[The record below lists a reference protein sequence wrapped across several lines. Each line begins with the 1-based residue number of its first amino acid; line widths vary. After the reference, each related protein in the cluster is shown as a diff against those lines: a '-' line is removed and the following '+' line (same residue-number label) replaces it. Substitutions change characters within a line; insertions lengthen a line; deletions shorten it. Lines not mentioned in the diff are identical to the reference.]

1 MAGPLAGVRII
12 EVGEVI
18 SAPLGVMMLAEQGA
32 DVIKVEPPGHG
43 EESRQLSN
51 YRAGMAGLYLN
62 CNHGKRSIGIDLKK
76 AEGRELLYA
85 LVRGA
90 DVFVQNWRPGAA
102 ERLAVAEA
110 DLRRINERLIY
121 ASVTGY
127 GEGGPYANR
136 RGYDPIFQA
145 LTGWVTAQLNPE
157 VPIPDLVRNA
167 IVDKATAYTLAQAI
181 TAALFARERG
191 GPGQHV
197 RVSMLDAGL
206 VFFWPDGMLRHSLVG
221 DDVENPMVPGERY
234 QLTSTRDGQLVVWAG
249 TAEQMRGTLRAV
261 GREDLAASPGQRGRE
276 MLRAENVAE
285 RIAAFTSGVAMLTTE
300 EAYRRMLEFEV
311 PAAPILDH
319 AQVLVDP
326 QLTHNG
332 TVVEAVH
339 PVYGR
344 YRRTRPAAR
353 FSKTIPEASPP
364 AALYAE
370 HGDAILAEL
379 GLDVAARARLR
390 DGGIVS
396 GSGSAGREGPT
407 PSSRRAG

>member
-51 YRAGMAGLYLN
+51 YRAGMAGLYPN
-62 CNHGKRSIGIDLKK
+62 CNHGKRSIGIDLKS
-76 AEGRELLYA
+76 AEGLELLYT
-85 LVRGA
+85 LVREA

-102 ERLAVAEA
+102 ERLRVAEP
-110 DLRRINERLIY
+110 DLRRINARLIY

-127 GEGGPYANR
+127 GHDGPYAGR

-145 LTGWVTAQLNPE
+145 LTGWVAAQLNPE

-191 GPGQHV
+191 APGQHV

-206 VFFWPDGMLRHSLVG
+206 VFFWPDGMLRHTLVG

-261 GREDLAASPGQRGRE
+261 GRDDLAGSPGQRGRE
-276 MLRAENVAE
+276 MLRPENVHE
-285 RIAAFTSGVAMLTTE
+285 RTEAVAHGMAKLGTE
-300 EAYRRMLEFEV
+300 EAYRRLLECEV

-326 QLTHNG
+326 QIAHNG
-332 TVVEAVH
+332 TVVEAIH

-344 YRRTRPAAR
+344 YRRTRAAAR
-353 FSKTIPEASPP
+353 FSQTIPAPTPP
-364 AALYAE
+364 AALYGE

-379 GLDVAARARLR
+379 GLAADGIAGLRARGVVR
-390 DGGIVS
+390 
-396 GSGSAGREGPT
+396 
-407 PSSRRAG
+407 

>member
-1 MAGPLAGVRII
+1 MAGALAGVRII

-51 YRAGMAGLYLN
+51 YRAGMAGLYAN
-62 CNHGKRSIGIDLKK
+62 CNHGKRSIGIDLKT
-76 AEGRELLYA
+76 AEGLELLYT

-102 ERLAVAEA
+102 ERLRVAES
-110 DLRRINERLIY
+110 DLRRINERLVY

-127 GEGGPYANR
+127 GDDGPYAGR
-136 RGYDPIFQA
+136 RGYDPIFQS
-145 LTGWVTAQLNPE
+145 LTGWVAAQLNPE

-191 GPGQHV
+191 APGQHV

-206 VFFWPDGMLRHSLVG
+206 VFFWPDGMLRHTLVG

-234 QLTSTRDGQLVVWAG
+234 QLTPTGDGQLVVWAG

-261 GREDLAASPGQRGRE
+261 GRDDLAGSPGQRGRE
-276 MLRAENVAE
+276 MLRPENVRE
-285 RIAAFTSGVAMLTTE
+285 RTEAVALGLAKLGTE
-300 EAYRRMLEFEV
+300 EAYRRLLECEV

-319 AQVLVDP
+319 AQILVDP
-326 QLTHNG
+326 QITHNG
-332 TVVEAVH
+332 TVVEAIH

-344 YRRTRPAAR
+344 YRRTRAAAR
-353 FSKTIPEASPP
+353 FSHTIADPTPP
-364 AALYAE
+364 AALYGE

-379 GLDVAARARLR
+379 GLAADVVGGLRARNVIR
-390 DGGIVS
+390 
-396 GSGSAGREGPT
+396 
-407 PSSRRAG
+407 

>member
-1 MAGPLAGVRII
+1 MPGPLDGIRII

-18 SAPLGVMMLAEQGA
+18 SAPLGIMLLAEQGA
-32 DVIKVEPPGHG
+32 DVVKVEPPRHG

-51 YRAGMAGLYLN
+51 YRAGMAGLYAN
-62 CNHGKRSIGIDLKK
+62 CNQGKRSIGLDLKQP
-76 AEGRELLYA
+76 EGLELLYA

-102 ERLAVAEA
+102 ERLRVAES
-110 DLRRINERLIY
+110 DLRAINPRLVY

-127 GEGGPYANR
+127 GDSGPYVGR

-145 LTGWVTAQLNPE
+145 LTGYVAAQLNPE

-206 VFFWPDGMLRHSLVG
+206 VFFWPDGMLRHTLVG
-221 DDVENPMVPGERY
+221 DGVENPMVPGERY
-234 QLTSTRDGQLVVWAG
+234 QLTATKDGQLVVWAG

-261 GREDLAASPGQRGRE
+261 GRDDLADSPDQRGRE
-276 MLRAENVAE
+276 MLRAENIEA
-285 RIAAFTSGVAMLTTE
+285 RLAAVTAGMAQLTTE
-300 EAYRRMLEFEV
+300 EAYRRMLELDV

-326 QLTHNG
+326 QIVHNAS
-332 TVVEAVH
+332 VVEAVH

-353 FSKTIPEASPP
+353 FSQTIAAPTRP

-370 HGDAILAEL
+370 HDAEILAEL
-379 GLDVAARARLR
+379 GRGPDEVARLR
-390 DGGIVS
+390 SLGVIRPLAPVS
-396 GSGSAGREGPT
+396 ARSARHGE
-407 PSSRRAG
+407 